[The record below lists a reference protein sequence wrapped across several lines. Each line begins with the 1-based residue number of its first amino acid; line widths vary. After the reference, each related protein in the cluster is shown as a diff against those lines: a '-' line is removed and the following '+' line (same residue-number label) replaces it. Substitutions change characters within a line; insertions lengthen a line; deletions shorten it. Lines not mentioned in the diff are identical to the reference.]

1 MSKNYYA
8 VKHGRE
14 TGVFETWNECNEQ
27 VYGFKGAM
35 YKKFDTRSEAE
46 SYLGSQEAILS
57 ERHETE
63 KDVYDSLNNNEMIAY
78 VDGSNLSDGSKYS
91 WGVVLFHKKT
101 EDKSKYNTS
110 STTKIEL
117 HKDSDDPRFIEY
129 RNVAGELFASMSA
142 IDFAVENEA
151 DKLTIYHDYSG
162 IRHWALNEWKAKNN
176 LSKMYMKFVN
186 ERNHLLDI
194 EFVKV
199 DGHTGDM
206 FNERADELAKFALK
220 GE

>member
-14 TGVFETWNECNEQ
+14 TGIFETWNECNEQ

-35 YKKFDTRSEAE
+35 YKKFDTKGEAE
-46 SYLGSQEAILS
+46 DYLGTQEAILS

-63 KDVYDSLNNNEMIAY
+63 EDVYASLSNNEMVAY

-91 WGVVLFHKKT
+91 WGVVLFHKKK
-101 EDKSKYNTS
+101 ESKQKYNMS
-110 STTKIEL
+110 STTKVEIYR
-117 HKDSDDPRFIEY
+117 DSDDQRFVKY
-129 RNVAGELFASMSA
+129 RNVSGELFASMSA
-142 IDFAVENEA
+142 IDYAVENEA
-151 DKLTIYHDYSG
+151 KKLTIYHDYSG

-176 LSKMYMKFVN
+176 LSKMYSEFVN
-186 ERNHLLDI
+186 ERKQLLEI

-199 DGHTGDM
+199 DGHTGDI

-220 GE
+220 DK